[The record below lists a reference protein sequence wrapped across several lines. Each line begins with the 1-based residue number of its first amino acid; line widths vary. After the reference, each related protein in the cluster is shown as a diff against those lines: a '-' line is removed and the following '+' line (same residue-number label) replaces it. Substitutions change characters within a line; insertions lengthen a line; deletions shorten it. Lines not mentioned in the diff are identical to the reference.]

1 VSDDPP
7 APSPPDDRAGP
18 AGRPPDA
25 DRQGPLGPAG
35 RPPAAAG
42 QLPAGPAGQVD
53 ERPATFRDVFAVR
66 EFRALY
72 FACTLSWLGDYLA
85 RAAVTVLVYQ
95 QTQSVLLSAAS
106 FAVSYLPWILGG
118 PLLAALAERYP
129 YRRVM
134 IFSDLLRMSLIGLVA
149 IPGLPIGAILA
160 LLFLAMLAN
169 PPTQAARSAL
179 MPLILSRDRLVV
191 GIAVNTST
199 SQAAQVVGYLAGAA
213 LAAAWNPRLAL
224 VLDAAT
230 FAISALLIAG
240 GIRNRPPAMTAA
252 HRSHLLRETADG
264 FRVVFGDQ
272 VLRSVAVL
280 VFALMLFAIV
290 PEGLAA
296 AWAAQTNPDPSS
308 RGLAQG
314 MIMAANPVGFVLG
327 GLLIGRFVA
336 PATRR
341 RLIRPLAVIAPLA
354 LVPALTAPS
363 APVVALMAMV
373 SGFAVAGL
381 LPTLNGMFVL
391 ALRHG
396 FRARAFGVMQGGLQL
411 SQGGAVLITGLL
423 ADRFPLPT
431 VVGLWSVGGTLLMLL
446 VVSRWPSAH
455 SFNAAIAAATDELP
469 VVARRPEDDDAT
481 RVTPVAPGAVPVP
494 PPPAGRMER

>member
-1 VSDDPP
+1 MSDDPP
-7 APSPPDDRAGP
+7 AAR
-18 AGRPPDA
+18 
-25 DRQGPLGPAG
+25 
-35 RPPAAAG
+35 PAAGTGTTAH
-42 QLPAGPAGQVD
+42 QPDLD
-53 ERPATFRDVFAVR
+53 ERPATFHDVFGVR

-72 FACTLSWLGDYLA
+72 LACSLSWLGDYLA
-85 RAAVTVLVYQ
+85 RAAITVLVYQ
-95 QTQSVLLSAAS
+95 QTQSVSLSAAA

-118 PLLAALAERYP
+118 PLLATLAERYP

-134 IFSDLLRMSLIGLVA
+134 IWCDLTRMVLIGLIAV
-149 IPGLPIGAILA
+149 PGMPVPAMLA
-160 LLFLAMLAN
+160 LLFLAMLAG

-191 GIAVNTST
+191 GIAVTTST

-213 LAAAWNPRLAL
+213 LAASVNPRLAV

-230 FAISALLIAG
+230 FAVSAALIAG
-240 GIRNRPPAMTAA
+240 GLRNRPPAMSPDD
-252 HRSHLLRETADG
+252 RSHLLRETGEG
-264 FRVVFGDQ
+264 FRVVFGNP

-296 AWAAQTNPDPSS
+296 AWAAETNPDPDS

-314 MIMAANPVGFVLG
+314 MIMAANPVGFILG

-341 RLIRPLAVIAPLA
+341 RLIRPFAVIAPLA

-396 FRARAFGVMQGGLQL
+396 YRARAFGVMQGGLQL
-411 SQGGAVLITGLL
+411 SQGGAVLLTGLL
-423 ADRFPLPT
+423 ADHFPLPT
-431 VVGLWSVGGTLLMLL
+431 VVGLWSVGGAVLMLV
-446 VVSRWPSAH
+446 VVSRWPSAT

-469 VVARRPEDDDAT
+469 QVTTAGPAEVASG
-481 RVTPVAPGAVPVP
+481 VAAEQRASHP
-494 PPPAGRMER
+494 R